1 MGLFDRVKEKVSSR
15 AWPGA
20 AEWIPAARVAPP
32 PQPAPSPFV
41 VDATYLRVW
50 LAEAHLSHSRS
61 WFTEWHPLVHAAV
74 ARSYGNRTEEQVAMV
89 SPGSIPGFDG
99 AAAASVT
106 LNKPLTPLLP
116 FPGGTVSL
124 NVGLVAV
131 KGDNTIRQLID
142 VVGGFG
148 GLITSIP
155 LSTGTAI
162 ATQVVNA
169 FEALFGLGDNV
180 GTLAYDSTFALDGGA
195 AVALAPGY
203 LAVLDQAVAPGTL
216 WVRNG
221 QLIAW
226 SGQGPSATVPGSYL
240 LLRLESR
247 VDRDDWRHLG
257 EIEEPLLAARRAAD
271 ADTRRV
277 HYQRA
282 IVAARTSP
290 DLHEAD
296 RIRIA
301 VELRG
306 LRDADSGFGAVAD
319 LPQDL
324 ASLAA
329 AATLTPED
337 ALTSRPSLPSLLA
350 G

>member
-1 MGLFDRVKEKVSSR
+1 MGLFDRIKEKVSSR

-32 PQPAPSPFV
+32 PAPAPPPFA
-41 VDATYLRVW
+41 VDATYLRLW
-50 LAEAHLSHSRS
+50 LAEARLSHSRK

-74 ARSYGNRTEEQVAMV
+74 ARSYGDTTEEQVAMV
-89 SPGSIPGFDG
+89 APAAIPGFEGTAD
-99 AAAASVT
+99 ASVT
-106 LNKPLTPLLP
+106 MNKQLTPLLP

-124 NVGLVAV
+124 NAGLVAV
-131 KGDNTIRQLID
+131 KGDNSVRRLIE

-169 FEALFGLGDNV
+169 FETLFGLGDNV
-180 GTLAYDSTFALDGGA
+180 GTLAYDSTLALDGGA
-195 AVALAPGY
+195 AVALSPGY
-203 LAVLDQAVAPGTL
+203 LAVLDQAPEPGTL
-216 WVRNG
+216 WVRDG
-221 QLIAW
+221 RLIAW
-226 SGQGPSATVPGSYL
+226 YGHGPSTTVPGSYL

-257 EIEEPLLAARRAAD
+257 EIEEPLLAARRAVD
-271 ADTRRV
+271 ADSRKI

-301 VELRG
+301 TELRN
-306 LRDADSGFGAVAD
+306 LRDTDAGFGAAD
-319 LPQDL
+319 GAPQDL
-324 ASLAA
+324 AGLAE
-329 AATLTPED
+329 AATLTPQD
-337 ALTSRPSLPSLLA
+337 ALTLKPSLSALLA